1 MVQTK
6 SYEYYTHRERPYLPT
21 KRLREGDV
29 RSTEHDSSGQET
41 GFYPWF
47 QMLFGTSGTAVIMK
61 DSFISVFYNDLL
73 VISLNSI
80 YNISFTNH
88 GIITNTDT
96 VARLACHSFKLLN
109 N

>member
-29 RSTEHDSSGQET
+29 RNTESIMTQETVRHSSGQET

-47 QMLFGTSGTAVIMK
+47 QMPCGTFGTAG
-61 DSFISVFYNDLL
+61 
-73 VISLNSI
+73 
-80 YNISFTNH
+80 
-88 GIITNTDT
+88 
-96 VARLACHSFKLLN
+96 CKLQTLE
-109 N
+109 